1 MGHTH
6 AAGDG
11 ADVQRQTIVDMAN
24 VISDLNQMLLDYVAE
39 TNALRVRVASLENHI
54 LILEAENDKEEEQA
68 TQEETE

>member
-24 VISDLNQMLLDYVAE
+24 VISDLNRMLLDYVAE
-39 TNALRVRVASLENHI
+39 TNALRVRVATLENHI
-54 LILEAENDKEEEQA
+54 ATLEAEDEAEEEQT
-68 TQEETE
+68 TQEETK